1 MEIQMKKIAIV
12 GCGSRG
18 LYHLEN
24 LMKMDDVEVVAFCDL
39 ISERAEDLASHAG
52 EGAVFTDF
60 SRMCDEAGPDAVF
73 ICTPPYC
80 HGEIELEAIRRGI
93 HIFVDPPLALSLDT
107 AEKIRTEA
115 EARGIITS
123 VGCEERY
130 CAFTYE
136 AAKFIAEQD
145 VITIDCMDIGGV
157 GEKFWMRDI
166 ELSGGRITE
175 STIRH
180 LDTLRFIFGEP
191 DEVFAYSAR
200 GFVGGIVNYDTDD
213 AVSAV
218 VRFKNGTLAT
228 VTAGSY
234 AGSYAASESRITL
247 RSAKMTATLHLG
259 KGFETIGKYVSEDAE
274 ESVPD
279 ECDCAADCD
288 RAFIDAI
295 IENDPSR
302 VRSDYADGVR
312 TLAFAEAIRRS
323 VNEGRAV
330 KVNI

>member
-1 MEIQMKKIAIV
+1 MKKIAIV

-60 SRMCDEAGPDAVF
+60 SRMCDETTPDAVF

-93 HIFVDPPLALSLDT
+93 HIFVEPPLALSLDT
-107 AEKIRTEA
+107 AEKIREEA
-115 EARGIITS
+115 AARGIITS
-123 VGCEERY
+123 VGFEGRY
-130 CAFTYE
+130 CAFTYD
-136 AAKFIAEQD
+136 AAKFVAEQD
-145 VITIDCMDIGGV
+145 VIAIDCVDIGSV
-157 GEKFWMRDI
+157 GEEFWHRDI
-166 ELSGGRITE
+166 ELSGGRIME

-180 LDTLRFIFGEP
+180 LDVLRFIFGEP

-200 GFVGGIVNYDTDD
+200 GFVGGITNYDTDD
-213 AVSAV
+213 AVSAL

-228 VTAGSY
+228 VTSGAFADSDV
-234 AGSYAASESRITL
+234 SRDSRITF
-247 RSAKMTATLHLG
+247 RSGKMTATLFPG
-259 KGFETIGKYVSEDAE
+259 EKFEIAGECE
-274 ESVPD
+274 ESNEEKNFSD
-279 ECDCAADCD
+279 DCDCGAGCD
-288 RAFIDAI
+288 RAFIEAI
-295 IENDPSR
+295 IENDESR
-302 VRSDYADGVR
+302 IRSDYADGAK
-312 TLAFAEAIRRS
+312 TLAFADAIRRS

-330 KVNI
+330 KVGI